1 METFRTIVTP
11 SSAPL
16 QRRACDVFLAI
27 GSCFA
32 ERIGQCLIQ
41 SRLDALVN
49 ANGILYNPFSMSTAI
64 CRLLDNN
71 SWNRDDLIEFD
82 GCWHSPEHHGQ
93 FSDEDCDSCLLR
105 INERFAQARLHLE
118 RTDVLIL
125 TFGTSFVYFLRRS
138 GQPVANC
145 HRMPADWFE
154 RRGVGV
160 SEIVEA
166 YHMLIGRLLELRPG
180 LAVILTVSPVRHLR
194 DDACDNQLSKS
205 RLIVAAQALA
215 EAYTAVHYFPAYEIV
230 MDDLRDYR
238 FYEAD
243 MVHPND
249 VAIAYIWEKFRCW
262 CFAGGTDDYFAAV
275 ADLHQ
280 RLSHRPRQVGSLAH
294 REFTRATAVLAE
306 SLQRR
311 FPHLDLS
318 GELSQL
324 AGECELP

>member
-11 SSAPL
+11 SGAAL
-16 QRRACDVFLAI
+16 QRQPSDVFLAI

-32 ERIGQCLIQ
+32 ERIGQRLIQ
-41 SRLDALVN
+41 SRLNALVN
-49 ANGILYNPFSMSTAI
+49 ANGILYNPYSMSTAI
-64 CRLLDNN
+64 RRLLDNN
-71 SWNRDDLIEFD
+71 AWTRDDLIEFD

-93 FSDEDCDSCLLR
+93 FSDIDGDSCLLR

-154 RRGVGV
+154 RRGVGA

-166 YHMLIGRLLELRPG
+166 YHMLIGQLLELRPD
-180 LAVILTVSPVRHLR
+180 LTVILTVSPVRHLR
-194 DDACDNQLSKS
+194 DDACDNQLSKAQ
-205 RLIVAAQALA
+205 LIVAAQALA

-262 CFAGGTDDYFAAV
+262 CFADGTDDYFAAV

-280 RLSHRPRQVGSLAH
+280 RLSHRPRQVGSQAH
-294 REFTRATAVLAE
+294 REFARATVVLAE

-324 AGECELP
+324 ADDCKAP